1 MSILAEFFSSYF
13 LWRDPVMVAAV
24 SGLVC
29 GLLGVYVVLKRIVFI
44 SAALA
49 QISGFGVVLMFFLQS
64 LLVSDLTAFLDPF
77 IFSVFI
83 TILSA
88 VFFSLQRDFHPVSI
102 EGITGFVFLISSSLI
117 IVLSDKI
124 AHSSHEIN
132 GIIFGNAVTV
142 DPMDLLMILGLSTLS
157 LIINVVFYKDFMFIS
172 YDPETARL
180 YKYPVRT
187 INLLF
192 FTMLAV
198 IITVTTKVL
207 GSLTVFSLLV
217 LPGLSALYLSRNI
230 KTIFLISSVFGMF
243 SGILGYFFSFVF
255 SLPTGATITLTA
267 SIIFITSLIRN
278 KINGN

>member
-1 MSILAEFFSSYF
+1 MSVLAEFFSSYF
-13 LWRDPVMVAAV
+13 LWRDMVMVAAV

-64 LLVSDLTAFLDPF
+64 LLISDLTAFLDPF

-124 AHSSHEIN
+124 AHSNHEITS
-132 GIIFGNAVTV
+132 IIFGNAVTV
-142 DPMDLLMILGLSTLS
+142 NPMDLLMILGLSTLA
-157 LIINVVFYKDFMFIS
+157 LIINAVFYKDFMFIS

-180 YKYPVRT
+180 YKYPVRF

-192 FTMLAV
+192 FIMLAV
-198 IITVTTKVL
+198 IITVTTKAL
-207 GSLTVFSLLV
+207 GSLTVFSMLV

-230 KTIFLISSVFGMF
+230 KTIFVISSVLGML

-267 SIIFITSLIRN
+267 SIIFVISLIRN
-278 KINGN
+278 KINGS

>member
-24 SGLVC
+24 SGLIC
-29 GLLGVYVVLKRIVFI
+29 GLLGVYVVLRRIVFI

-64 LLVSDLTAFLDPF
+64 LLVSDLTTFLDPF
-77 IFSVFI
+77 IFSVLI
-83 TILSA
+83 TVLSA

-124 AHSSHEIN
+124 VHDSHEIN
-132 GIIFGNAVTV
+132 GIIFGNAVAV
-142 DPMDLLMILGLSTLS
+142 YPMEVLVILGLSTLS

-180 YKYPVRT
+180 YKYPVRI

-198 IITVTTKVL
+198 IITVTTKAL

-230 KTIFLISSVFGMF
+230 KTILLVSSVLGML
-243 SGILGYFFSFVF
+243 SGVLGYFFSFVL
-255 SLPTGATITLTA
+255 SMPTGATITLTA
-267 SIIFITSLIRN
+267 SIIFIIALVRN
-278 KINGN
+278 KINGC